1 MISAAEKGT
10 CPLLRLVEQLA
21 NEDVAKSRLT
31 VNDLKVGIRHERMS
45 ELSDWSN
52 CELDAIELH
61 AVQFS
66 GESSLNSVLELPFDR
81 YPADKERLVSSIC
94 APSPFAWT

>member
-1 MISAAEKGT
+1 MIKAADKDT
-10 CPLLRLVEQLA
+10 CPLLRFVEQITNGDAA
-21 NEDVAKSRLT
+21 NRSLT
-31 VNDLKVGIRHERMS
+31 VNDLAVGIRHERLS

-61 AVQFS
+61 AAQFT
-66 GESSLNSVLELPFDR
+66 GESSLHSVLELPFDR
-81 YPADKERLVSSIC
+81 YPANKDRLVSNIC